1 MQWIRYMYAMICNL
15 VTMMHGEVTK
25 LARQSFAL
33 LLKALVVYLVIRTRC
48 GQGLGGWVNLVF
60 N

>member
-1 MQWIRYMYAMICNL
+1 MLRYANL
-15 VTMMHGEVTK
+15 VNMMQGGVTK
-25 LARQSFAL
+25 LAKQSLVL

-48 GQGLGGWVNLVF
+48 GQGLGGWINLVL

>member
-1 MQWIRYMYAMICNL
+1 MYAMICNL

-25 LARQSFAL
+25 LARQSLIL
-33 LLKALVVYLVIRTRC
+33 LLKALVVYLVVRTRC
-48 GQGLGGWVNLVF
+48 GQGLEDWVNLAL

>member
-1 MQWIRYMYAMICNL
+1 MYAMICNL

-25 LARQSFAL
+25 LARQSLVL

-48 GQGLGGWVNLVF
+48 GQGLEGWVNLVI